1 MKKILAM
8 FLLMLSTTFSFSGSL
23 DYISFKDQAVQVKK
37 ISDYKGKTYIKMWA
51 SWCHICLAT
60 MPHTVE
66 LSKEKNLGF
75 NVISVV
81 SPGRNGELKEN
92 DFKKWFK
99 DTGWTELTTLMDDK
113 GELIKRARLRVYP
126 TNVFLDSRGNIAKVI
141 IGAMSSK
148 RIKEEMS
155 KIN

>member
-8 FLLMLSTTFSFSGSL
+8 FLLVLSTLSFSGSL
-23 DYISFKDQAVQVKK
+23 DDISFKNQTGQIKK

-51 SWCHICLAT
+51 SWCHVCLAT

-66 LSKEKNLGF
+66 LSKEKDLGF

-81 SPGRNGELKEN
+81 SPGHRGELKEN

-99 DTGWTELTTLMDDK
+99 TTGWTELTTLMDTK
-113 GELIKRARLRVYP
+113 GDLIKRARLRGYP
-126 TNVFLDSRGNIAKVI
+126 TNVFIDSRGNISKVI

-148 RIKEEMS
+148 RIKEE
-155 KIN
+155 

>member
-1 MKKILAM
+1 MKRILAI
-8 FLLMLSTTFSFSGSL
+8 FLLMLSTLSFSGSL
-23 DYISFKDQAVQVKK
+23 DDISFKNQSGQVKK

-51 SWCHICLAT
+51 SWCHVCLAT

-81 SPGRNGELKEN
+81 SPGKNGELKEK

-99 DTGWTELTTLMDDK
+99 STGWTELTTLMDDK
-113 GELIKRARLRVYP
+113 GELIKRARLRAYP
-126 TNVFLDSRGNIAKVI
+126 TNVFLDSRGNISKVI
-141 IGAMSSK
+141 FGAMSSK